1 LKPKISI
8 SVNLDTQHFL
18 KYAMARPTGHVAKH
32 FNAESQTVEAEMQM
46 PTAFVLI
53 NTEIGSEADVL
64 KDLKKVEGVEEANAV
79 YGVYDIIARVK
90 ADTMDRL
97 KEIVTWKV
105 RRLDKVR
112 STLTMIVVEEGA
124 K

>member
-1 LKPKISI
+1 
-8 SVNLDTQHFL
+8 
-18 KYAMARPTGHVAKH
+18 
-32 FNAESQTVEAEMQM
+32 M

-53 NTEIGSEADVL
+53 NTEIGSENDVL
-64 KDLKKVEGVEEANAV
+64 KELKKVEGVEVANAV
-79 YGVYDIIARVK
+79 YGVYDIIARVS

-124 K
+124 KK

>member
-1 LKPKISI
+1 
-8 SVNLDTQHFL
+8 
-18 KYAMARPTGHVAKH
+18 
-32 FNAESQTVEAEMQM
+32 M

-64 KDLKKVEGVEEANAV
+64 RDLKKVGGVEEAHAV

-90 ADTMDRL
+90 ADTMDKL

-112 STLTMIVVEEGA
+112 STLTMIVVEEA
-124 K
+124 QK